1 MHIWVFAL
9 GLTINYISIKSGM
22 VNTREKKSNKC
33 QKTNTNKDQ
42 QIYFQSEYAL
52 KNKQYSFSYIL
63 YRHYILYKQPNLY
76 CRGYTLN
83 KEPKNSFCAFA
94 WPNKSLL
101 PKIFCLGK
109 LFSLL
114 DIMAII
120 IKQHTTPLPKLI
132 EVCSC
137 MHFDVILDFRNY

>member
-1 MHIWVFAL
+1 MLWAL
-9 GLTINYISIKSGM
+9 PSIIFQSNPAWSILEK
-22 VNTREKKSNKC
+22 KKSNKC

-137 MHFDVILDFRNY
+137 MHSDVILDF

>member
-1 MHIWVFAL
+1 MPRQVFAL

-52 KNKQYSFSYIL
+52 KNKQYSFQYIL
-63 YRHYILYKQPNLY
+63 YRHYILYKQRNLY

-114 DIMAII
+114 DIMVII
-120 IKQHTTPLPKLI
+120 IKQHTTPRPELI
-132 EVCSC
+132 ETLKNC
-137 MHFDVILDFRNY
+137 